1 VSSDAWQELPWD
13 EQPLHSTEDTQ
24 YQVETYNATITAESD
39 QLTLFIRGWKKWI
52 NEGSGIFN
60 LDEITLVGS
69 VPGGLTIPTAQVAV
83 LEDTSKSQPGE
94 SESMQS
100 NVTLPEE
107 VTTTSNEQTETL
119 TTNEDPTSSDQEAIN
134 EEEQIPPQTQLPLP
148 VSGQSQ
154 DETINYVLLGGVTL
168 IVLLLAGAIINLKR
182 QGYTSE

>member
-1 VSSDAWQELPWD
+1 
-13 EQPLHSTEDTQ
+13 
-24 YQVETYNATITAESD
+24 
-39 QLTLFIRGWKKWI
+39 
-52 NEGSGIFN
+52 
-60 LDEITLVGS
+60 
-69 VPGGLTIPTAQVAV
+69 
-83 LEDTSKSQPGE
+83 
-94 SESMQS
+94 
-100 NVTLPEE
+100 LPEE